1 MILHTNAP
9 ASLPTAGGLAQRSD
23 PMDKPDDIPYGY
35 CRCGCGN
42 RTGHLEPVTHAENCR
57 RSAAT
62 KLTSEGA
69 EEIRRRYSRPCVC
82 GVAYLV

>member
-9 ASLPTAGGLAQRSD
+9 ASLPTTGGLAQRSD

-57 RSAAT
+57 RSVISGEVWTA
-62 KLTSEGA
+62 
-69 EEIRRRYSRPCVC
+69 
-82 GVAYLV
+82 